1 MRWRERLT
9 LVTGLLKVARL
20 QMNALRGRWDVVIRG
35 VCRALDME
43 EADLRDPRRL
53 RERLDAFRERTGESP
68 ESAYLLLLPMALA
81 SANRPADA
89 LRVFDVVLDVPEGGV
104 YAETVPRHLRDAV
117 AADMRSK
124 VLMNLFSVLARLER
138 VDEAFDLVIADLV
151 LEFPGAVSSPDAFAE
166 ALRQRLDGLGRE
178 DRALYPM
185 VLLLL
190 VEARYGG
197 EWGAA
202 VDTALGLDTLDG
214 SPSEVAA
221 LLGSRFDGVPAPQA
235 LPAVAA
241 LAHRLCGRSPERAA
255 ALVERYLGAG
265 PGDYADIDRL
275 AGVWRAATAGANPEA
290 VVPLWQVWIES
301 LADGG
306 RGSDARAVVE
316 ADSGLAAGAAA
327 DLGALARVLEHRV
340 ARLASSNFAAGY
352 ISALAIGLEL
362 TGGHDEAVAVADWFL
377 RGYEPLARV
386 PRDGDPNV
394 VHVAG
399 LLALRLGRTDASDDE
414 RVWEACGRS
423 VAYLRASVDVGRLS
437 LADRRRLADH
447 VDLLRGRVREA
458 AARLAGDEER
468 VITAQL
474 WDAELGQR
482 VLFEEFL
489 LTTVQ
494 PVEPAEAPRDAWPL
508 PGPEPVGP
516 VPEGPLPD
524 DADDGLG
531 PRRPRRPRGHR
542 AVEPGRPF
550 RPAGPAPEPWLA
562 EAERLVRAGVGRE
575 LLAEAVG
582 DGGVLV
588 RAGFRAD
595 GSLTWAALGVSGS
608 SVRLVASGRGAA
620 GDRTLLRWA
629 RFRYRIGL
637 LVAGADGTLDPG
649 GEVWTPA
656 AALVSSL
663 TRAVEDLRAASTP
676 GQVEAALAGLD
687 RSSVATEERLADR
700 FRELLDATP
709 APGPELDALVGL
721 LEAAPDLDGVT
732 ARYLAEVAGIWPVDS
747 LADAVTEDTDLVWQ
761 LEDVLQAFPV
771 AHHPLADGTPLYL
784 RIRSSRVSLSLLLTI
799 VQQRVDREFAGRA
812 GRLLALSSFDPDD
825 PAARYE
831 PWFHHGLRQL
841 AGEDL
846 TCLHAAVDPPGSAG
860 ALRAALDADPAYDV
874 VSVCGH
880 GSADDAAV
888 ELADG
893 VWRGDGCDWRE
904 VRLLVLVS
912 CSVGGL
918 EQVEDREVEGLCVRL
933 ALHRARSVLA
943 CRWPVAAPQAI
954 AFAREVVAR
963 FLVADGPH
971 RRARAVNEA
980 RRHFAGAGRLNTTAA
995 FELYGIG

>member
-9 LVTGLLKVARL
+9 LVTGLLKVARI
-20 QMNALRGRWDVVIRG
+20 QVDALGGRWDAVIRRICRTLG
-35 VCRALDME
+35 VE
-43 EADLRDPRRL
+43 ESDLRDPRRL
-53 RERLDAFRERTGESP
+53 RERLDGFRERTGEGP
-68 ESAYLLLLPMALA
+68 ESKYALLLPMALA
-81 SANRPADA
+81 SANRPTDA
-89 LRVFDVVLDVPEGGV
+89 LRVFDVVLDLPEGGT
-104 YAETVPRHLRDAV
+104 YAETVPRRLREAVDA
-117 AADMRSK
+117 DFHPN
-124 VLMNLFSVLARLER
+124 VLMNLVSVLARLER
-138 VDEAFDLVIADLV
+138 VDEAFDLVVADLV
-151 LEFPGAVSSPDAFAE
+151 LDFPGAMSSPDAFAE
-166 ALRQRLDGLGRE
+166 ALRHRLDGLGRV

-185 VLLLL
+185 VLLL
-190 VEARYGG
+190 VDARYGE

-214 SPSEVAA
+214 SPSEDAA
-221 LLGSRFDGVPAPQA
+221 LLGSWFEGVPAPQA

-241 LAHRLCGRSPERAA
+241 LAHRLCVRSPDRAA
-255 ALVERYLGAG
+255 ALVERHLDIG
-265 PGDYADIDRL
+265 PGDYADTGRL
-275 AGVWRAATAGANPEA
+275 AWAWRAATADANPEA

-327 DLGALARVLEHRV
+327 DPGALARVLERRV

-377 RGYEPLARV
+377 RGYEPLAKV
-386 PRDGDPNV
+386 PGDGDPNV

-399 LLALRLGRTDASDDE
+399 LLAFWLGRTDASDDE
-414 RVWEACGRS
+414 RVWAACGRS

-437 LADRRRLADH
+437 LPDRRRLADH

-474 WDAELGQR
+474 WDAELSQR

-494 PVEPAEAPRDAWPL
+494 PVEPAEPPRDAWPL
-508 PGPEPVGP
+508 PVPEPVGP
-516 VPEGPLPD
+516 LPD
-524 DADDGLG
+524 GTDDELRPRG
-531 PRRPRRPRGHR
+531 PRRSRRSRGR
-542 AVEPGRPF
+542 RTGEPDRPL
-550 RPAGPAPEPWLA
+550 PPPVAAPEPWLA
-562 EAERLVRAGVGRE
+562 QAERLVRAGVGRE

-595 GSLTWAALGVSGS
+595 GSLSWAALGVSGS

-649 GEVWTPA
+649 GEVWSPA
-656 AALVSSL
+656 AALVSAL
-663 TRAVEDLRAASTP
+663 TRTVEDLRAASTP
-676 GQVEAALAGLD
+676 GQVEAALAGLG

-709 APGPELDALVGL
+709 APGPELDALTGL
-721 LEAAPDLDGVT
+721 LDAAPDLDGVT
-732 ARYLAEVAGIWPVDS
+732 GRYLAEVAGIWPVDA
-747 LADAVTEDTDLVWQ
+747 LAEAVTEDTDLVWQ

-812 GRLLALSSFDPDD
+812 GRLMALSSFDPDD

-860 ALRAALDADPAYDV
+860 ALRAGLDADPAYDV

-880 GSADDAAV
+880 GSADDASV

-933 ALHRARSVLA
+933 AMHRARSVLA
-943 CRWPVAAPQAI
+943 CRWPVVAPQAI

-963 FLVADGPH
+963 FLATDGPH

-980 RRHFAGAGRLNTTAA
+980 RRHFAGEGRLNTTAA
-995 FELYGIG
+995 FELYGVG